1 MKILFIIAT
10 SNFGGTENFLLNLI
24 KGLTSAG
31 ITVGIVCPRNG
42 IFKEDLGNVYYIDTK
57 KDGLFSSLRAILKV
71 VAEFKPDIVH
81 THLSRA
87 SYIGLYIKAIY
98 KIPVVANVHNL
109 LGRSQDGYK
118 QSRFGLPKY
127 TDMVFKL
134 LTVWGGKLIA
144 VSESV
149 KEALTADRISPDK
162 IKVIWNGTS
171 FADLPVPERNNI
183 LRNKHNIKDNQ
194 ILVGITCNVKKGKGQ
209 LLAVEAVALLPKET
223 RDNIKLVMIGRD
235 FNDSY
240 KESIDDFVE
249 QYNLHDS
256 VIFAGVYTNMREI
269 YADIDIFLHPSFFE
283 TCSMAVIEAMS
294 TAKPVIVSNIS
305 ANSAIVDDNIDG
317 CLVELDPPAIESAL
331 SKLILNPDL
340 RTSLSANAR
349 SKAESD
355 FSLKKMTAN
364 YINLYNTVLTEHS

>member
-24 KGLTSAG
+24 KGLTNAG
-31 ITVGIVCPRNG
+31 MTVGIICPRNG
-42 IFKEDLGNVYYIDTK
+42 IFKEELGNVYYIDTK
-57 KDGLFSSLRAILKV
+57 RDGLFSSLRAILKV
-71 VAEFKPDIVH
+71 VEEFKPDIIH

-87 SYIGLYIKAIY
+87 SYIGLYIRTIY

-109 LGRSQDGYK
+109 LGRSQEGYK
-118 QSRFGLPKY
+118 QSGFGLPKY

-134 LTVWGGKLIA
+134 LSVFGGKLIA
-144 VSESV
+144 VSDSV
-149 KEALTADRISPDK
+149 REALTADRIDSDK

-183 LRNKHNIKDNQ
+183 LRNKHNIKDDQ

-209 LLAVEAVALLPKET
+209 LLAVKAVALMPKET
-223 RDNIKLVMIGRD
+223 RDRMKLVMIGRD

-240 KESIDDFVE
+240 KQSIDDFID

-294 TAKPVIVSNIS
+294 AAKPVVVSNIS
-305 ANSAIVDDNIDG
+305 ANSAIVDDNVNG
-317 CLVELDPPAIESAL
+317 CLVELDPPAIEAAL
-331 SKLILNPDL
+331 SKLIFNPDL

-349 SKAESD
+349 IKAESD
-355 FSLKKMTAN
+355 FSLKKMTVD
-364 YINLYNTVLTEHS
+364 YIDFYNSILTRQS